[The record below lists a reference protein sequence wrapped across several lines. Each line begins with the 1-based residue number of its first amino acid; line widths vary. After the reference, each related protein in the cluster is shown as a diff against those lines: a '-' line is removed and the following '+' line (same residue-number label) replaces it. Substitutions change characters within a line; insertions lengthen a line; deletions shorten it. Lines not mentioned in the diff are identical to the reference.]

1 MGGAPPGQEVERE
14 PRPTGDREPTMP
26 TSDPHPP
33 GEDRSGGG
41 RPSARSRR
49 GRAVVAGTSLA
60 GLAIV
65 LAVLLLVPRCS
76 RAVQDN
82 GSAVDAPP
90 VDEQAVPQGDR
101 P

>member
-1 MGGAPPGQEVERE
+1 MGGSPPGA
-14 PRPTGDREPTMP
+14 
-26 TSDPHPP
+26 
-33 GEDRSGGG
+33 G
-41 RPSARSRR
+41 RPSARGRR
-49 GRAVVAGTSLA
+49 GRAVVAGTFVA

-76 RAVQDN
+76 QAVQDN

-90 VDEQAVPQGDR
+90 VAEQAVPQGDR

>member
-1 MGGAPPGQEVERE
+1 
-14 PRPTGDREPTMP
+14 MP
-26 TSDPHPP
+26 TSDPPP
-33 GEDRSGGG
+33 HGEDRSGGD
-41 RPSARSRR
+41 RPSARGRR
-49 GRAVVAGTSLA
+49 GRAVVAGTFLA

-76 RAVQDN
+76 QAVQDN

-90 VDEQAVPQGDR
+90 VAEQAVPQVDR